1 MELPKDLRFVPLKY
15 AGRCG
20 SCGTRLPVGDRAHW
34 SRLSKK
40 VWCADCA
47 SVADSSVR
55 AASKTVAGGARN
67 RAAAAGP
74 NRSNSSQPA
83 DDGTHAA
90 WRKLCRYLQRC
101 LEAEAAESLVPYVQ
115 ENSLWFL
122 HAGEEKLV
130 VGTSDSMPAPAK
142 LSERLMSRTRSMIYG
157 WPTVVVIDRNH
168 MPKVTPLFA
177 VQIEA
182 KRGSDNQWT
191 VHGKTEP
198 EFNLAVT
205 ASGIFDFSITEE
217 ISDLLSHGLPF
228 GDADA
233 FAALAERTVIMHLTR

>member
-55 AASKTVAGGARN
+55 AASETVAGGARN
-67 RAAAAGP
+67 RASAAGP

-90 WRKLCRYLQRC
+90 WRQLCRYLQRC

-130 VGTSDSMPAPAK
+130 VGTSDSMPAPGK
-142 LSERLMSRTRSMIYG
+142 LSERLTSRTRSMIYG
-157 WPTVVVIDRNH
+157 
-168 MPKVTPLFA
+168 
-177 VQIEA
+177 
-182 KRGSDNQWT
+182 
-191 VHGKTEP
+191 
-198 EFNLAVT
+198 
-205 ASGIFDFSITEE
+205 
-217 ISDLLSHGLPF
+217 
-228 GDADA
+228 
-233 FAALAERTVIMHLTR
+233 